1 MWICSPIGPDLPA
14 LSPGF
19 VMWMED
25 DGGRRVG
32 GRGAL
37 QNREGAQ
44 ALQSSGSPGSLA
56 DPVLA
61 SDLR

>member
-1 MWICSPIGPDLPA
+1 
-14 LSPGF
+14 
-19 VMWMED
+19 MWMED

-32 GRGAL
+32 DRGAL

-56 DPVLA
+56 DPMLA